1 MSIIR
6 PCLSQ
11 NASLVERTLYGFN
24 SVLVFW
30 FFAFLITG
38 PKSSLATT
46 ALLILS
52 LATLPVTVRMAPR
65 IWAVAAPWL
74 IGLGAYCAYQIAY
87 RLIDGGMDARL
98 DPPARY
104 LGAIPVLFYLSRYRF
119 NIKAL
124 WAGLAIGCIVGGMA
138 GIHEV
143 FVDGAARA
151 GVGHHPIAYGSILAL
166 MAMATLYVLSNA
178 KTLALRLLLSA
189 GVIAG
194 LSGVLLSGT
203 RGLYPALA
211 ACIAYITYRQFKKRE
226 IPTRTILLTI
236 VATLAFIAVIA
247 SQIPGVQKRFEQTHS
262 EITRISKG
270 NLETSFGHRLQM
282 WHAGLYIISERPIFG
297 LGPDIKQRLPFARDF
312 MDEHKY
318 NKSVLTRYD
327 HLHNLF
333 INEAASFGLVG
344 LTVVGGLLIG
354 AIRGLGGEGRGVIA
368 LAIIIILLEGLTENV
383 LGHQRFLMAF
393 VILAT
398 ILRAWQIAIESLGS
412 NVTSDSQAS
421 PKACGGGQAPRWAGN
436 TPGP

>member
-1 MSIIR
+1 MPDIR
-6 PCLSQ
+6 PSLSQ

-52 LATLPVTVRMAPR
+52 LATLPATVRMAPR

-104 LGAIPVLFYLSRYRF
+104 LGAIPVLFYLSRYGF

-124 WAGLAIGCIVGGMA
+124 WAGLAIGCIVGGLA

-143 FVDGAARA
+143 FVDGAPRA

-166 MAMATLYVLSNA
+166 MATAALYGLSNA
-178 KTLALRLLLSA
+178 KTLAWRILLSA
-189 GVIAG
+189 GAITG
-194 LSGVLLSGT
+194 LLGVLLSGT
-203 RGLYPALA
+203 RGLYPALV
-211 ACIAYITYRQFKKRE
+211 ACIAYIGYRQLKKRA
-226 IPTRTILLTI
+226 IPVSTVLFAAF
-236 VATLAFIAVIA
+236 ATLAVITVIA
-247 SQIPGVQKRFEQTHS
+247 SQIPAVQKRVEQTQT
-262 EITRISKG
+262 ELTRISKG

-282 WHAGLYIISERPIFG
+282 WHAGLYIISERPVFG
-297 LGPDIKQRLPFARDF
+297 LGPDIKKRLPFARDF
-312 MDEHKY
+312 MDGHKY
-318 NKSVLTRYD
+318 NRSVLTRYD
-327 HLHNLF
+327 HLHNIF
-333 INEAASFGLVG
+333 INEAASFGLLG
-344 LTVVGGLLIG
+344 LAVLGGLFFG
-354 AIRGLGGEGRGVIA
+354 AIHGLSGEARGVIA
-368 LAIIIILLEGLTENV
+368 LTIIIILLEGLTENV

-393 VILAT
+393 VILTT
-398 ILRAWQIAIESLGS
+398 ILRAWQIAIESSGS
-412 NVTSDSQAS
+412 KVTSDSQAS

-436 TPGP
+436 TPSP